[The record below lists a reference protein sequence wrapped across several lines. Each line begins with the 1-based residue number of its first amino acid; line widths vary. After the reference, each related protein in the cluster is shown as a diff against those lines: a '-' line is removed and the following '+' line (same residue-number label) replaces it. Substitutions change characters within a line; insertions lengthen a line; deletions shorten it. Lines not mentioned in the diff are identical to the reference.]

1 MDHDRS
7 TLIIQIGINQSRFT
21 ICVFLINNLQR
32 KCVFFINL
40 QGKLTGAK
48 FPPKMKHMMNS
59 FLWLFYEIKN
69 VFQSKT
75 FFHLINAQIWMSTV
89 RSGER
94 ITLIQ
99 TVADLGSGRW
109 VSGKTPPGKIKD
121 EK

>member
-1 MDHDRS
+1 M
-7 TLIIQIGINQSRFT
+7 F
-21 ICVFLINNLQR
+21 FINNLQR
-32 KCVFFINL
+32 
-40 QGKLTGAK
+40 KLTGAK
-48 FPPKMKHMMNS
+48 FPPKMKHLMNS

-109 VSGKTPPGKIKD
+109 VSGETPPGKIKD

>member
-69 VFQSKT
+69 VFQSKA
-75 FFHLINAQIWMSTV
+75 FFHLINAQIWMYIIC
-89 RSGER
+89 SGEG
-94 ITLIQ
+94 ITLIR

-121 EK
+121 AK